1 MSLPEE
7 KLLVRRI
14 REGTVID
21 HIEGGRSLEVLKIL
35 GIGKGTKSVV
45 TVAMNVPSGKL
56 GRKDIV
62 KIEGRFLSPEETDRI
77 ALIAPRATINIIKGY
92 RVVEKRKVRL
102 PSVIYGMVRCPNP
115 TCITNSGEPIGRIFD
130 VIDREKPLLRCRYCG
145 RILKPEELVM
155 D

>member
-21 HIEGGRSLEVLKIL
+21 HIEGGRALDVLKIL

-45 TVAMNVPSGKL
+45 TAAMNVPSVKL

-92 RVVEKRKVRL
+92 RVVEKRKVQL
-102 PSVIYGMVRCPNP
+102 PGVIVGIVRCPNP
-115 TCITNSGEPIGRIFD
+115 TCITNSREPVEGVFD
-130 VIDREKPLLRCRYCG
+130 VIDSERPLLRCRYCG

-155 D
+155 V